1 MQIKFRLLYTALA
14 LAVLSPVAAETVQS
28 QICHSYWPKASTPI
42 NRFTNN
48 SDGTITDS
56 ITGLIWKR
64 CSEGL
69 NGALCESGAAASFT
83 WQEALKAG
91 SSSSFAGKSDW
102 RLPNIKELASIVE
115 RQCTMPAI
123 NEIVFPATPTM
134 SFWSSTPYDANP
146 AFAWNIYF
154 PYGISDGN
162 NKEYK
167 FFVRLVRGG
176 K

>member
-1 MQIKFRLLYTALA
+1 MKSVRLLITFFLAAL
-14 LAVLSPVAAETVQS
+14 LSPASSGAAQT

-42 NRFTNN
+42 NRFTSNL
-48 SDGTITDS
+48 DGTVMDS
-56 ITGLIWKR
+56 VTGLVWKR

-69 NGALCESGAAASFT
+69 SGALCDSGTAITFT

-91 SSSSFAGKSDW
+91 ATSTFAGKNDW

-134 SFWSSTPYDANP
+134 SFWSGTPYDANP
-146 AFAWNIYF
+146 GFAWNVYF

-176 K
+176 R